1 MQTVDAYSHPI
12 SCGDGDFQLDKQNEL
27 DGEVHYLMSR
37 VRNDGDSS
45 ETETDSETEM
55 TVIKPKLSHKM
66 RLGSNQSYGKLDIS
80 HSHTK
85 IAVTARDSPNLNQSK
100 PDLSN

>member
-1 MQTVDAYSHPI
+1 MDAYSHPI

-37 VRNDGDSS
+37 VRNEGDSS

-55 TVIKPKLSHKM
+55 TVIKPKLNRKM
-66 RLGSNQSYGKLDIS
+66 RLGSNQSYGKVLGVIS
-80 HSHTK
+80 LTERNFLYEYYK
-85 IAVTARDSPNLNQSK
+85 YYVI
-100 PDLSN
+100 